1 MAMSEFSKM
10 FKQKR
15 GTIRKQR
22 RAIKE
27 VLTNGPALVSEI
39 ADKTELE
46 KSQVVWNLVGMLRW
60 GDIEIVDDNGEE
72 LIYGLKES

>member
-1 MAMSEFSKM
+1 MSEFSKM

-15 GTIRKQR
+15 GVIRKQR
-22 RAIKE
+22 RAIE
-27 VLTNGPALVSEI
+27 NVLANGPALVSEI
-39 ADKTELE
+39 AAETDLE

-72 LIYGLKES
+72 LIYGLKEN

>member
-1 MAMSEFSKM
+1 MSEFSKM

-15 GTIRKQR
+15 GVIRKQR
-22 RAIKE
+22 RAIE
-27 VLTNGPALVSEI
+27 DVLANGPSLVSEI
-39 ADKTELE
+39 AAETDLE

-72 LIYGLKES
+72 LIYGLKEN

>member
-1 MAMSEFSKM
+1 MSEFSKM

-15 GTIRKQR
+15 GVIRKQR
-22 RAIKE
+22 RSIE
-27 VLTNGPALVSEI
+27 DVLANGPAMVSEI
-39 ADKTELE
+39 AAETDLE

-72 LIYGLKES
+72 LIYGLKEN